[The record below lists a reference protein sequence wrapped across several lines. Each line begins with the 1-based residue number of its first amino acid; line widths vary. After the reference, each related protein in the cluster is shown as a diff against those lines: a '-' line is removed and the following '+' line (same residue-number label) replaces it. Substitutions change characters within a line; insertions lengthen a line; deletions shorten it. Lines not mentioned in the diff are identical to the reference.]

1 MTKEDITMVLF
12 TGLLV
17 TLFVCAIFAAMFLI
31 TGGAAFIVVFGD
43 VLVFGLLVWLIVK
56 YVKKHRK

>member
-1 MTKEDITMVLF
+1 MILF

-17 TLFVCAIFAAMFLI
+17 TLLVCIIFAVAFLI

-43 VLVFGLLVWLIVK
+43 VLVFGLLIWLIVR
-56 YVKKHRK
+56 YVRKHKK